1 LFEKYA
7 KLEEKIPWMS
17 LGTLPTPV
25 KRLENLELS
34 LNRSNLWMKRDDL
47 SGEKYGGNKLRK
59 LEFIIADAK
68 SKNKKWILTFGGLGS
83 NHCLATAIYAK
94 EHDLNCVLAFV
105 DQPIT
110 ESVREKLLLDSYY
123 DAKLSYVKNIPGAFF
138 KGLWHLF
145 TKRGVYF
152 LWIGGTTPLGKLG
165 YVNAGFELAQQIE
178 EDQIETPKQIFI
190 PVGTMGSYAGLK
202 VGLLLAGVDTD
213 LIGVRV
219 TGTSLAS
226 EKGLVK
232 MINDTF
238 KFLHSKSSSIPR
250 MQVGR
255 DDIHMVHDFVGSEYG
270 AVTPEGLEAQS
281 VMMDQ
286 EGIELETT
294 YTAKAFAAM
303 LKSIRDSKS
312 GNGPILF
319 WNTYNS
325 APLPDVQKLDLDYK
339 SLPKSFHKF
348 FECEL

>member
-145 TKRGVYF
+145 TASFYKERGIF
-152 LWIGGTTPLGKLG
+152 PL
-165 YVNAGFELAQQIE
+165 
-178 EDQIETPKQIFI
+178 DW
-190 PVGTMGSYAGLK
+190 
-202 VGLLLAGVDTD
+202 
-213 LIGVRV
+213 R
-219 TGTSLAS
+219 
-226 EKGLVK
+226 
-232 MINDTF
+232 
-238 KFLHSKSSSIPR
+238 
-250 MQVGR
+250 
-255 DDIHMVHDFVGSEYG
+255 
-270 AVTPEGLEAQS
+270 
-281 VMMDQ
+281 
-286 EGIELETT
+286 
-294 YTAKAFAAM
+294 
-303 LKSIRDSKS
+303 
-312 GNGPILF
+312 
-319 WNTYNS
+319 YNS
-325 APLPDVQKLDLDYK
+325 TRKIGL
-339 SLPKSFHKF
+339 
-348 FECEL
+348 CERWIRIGTANRRGSD